1 MRALH
6 LVWLVWVLGSGA
18 ALAACPNPFVVKDG
32 NSASQNVSTS
42 SDGSG
47 NCEFNMSIGAIGG
60 VNVVPDPCQAQAH
73 NYTPINNAASATT
86 TTIVPGTSGKKTY
99 VCNIFIAPTATPGV
113 NLGIVEGTGTNCSTV
128 SAGVI
133 GGTTA
138 ATGPNLS
145 ANGGFV
151 DGDGLAAVAS
161 TATVGDNLCFAYSA
175 AVQVSGHMVW
185 VQQ

>member
-1 MRALH
+1 MRVWH
-6 LVWLVWVLGSGA
+6 LAWIVWLLSGGI
-18 ALAACPNPFVVKDG
+18 ALATCPSPFVVKDG
-32 NSASQNVSTS
+32 NAASQNVSTS

-60 VNVVPDPCQAQAH
+60 VNIVPDPCQAQAH
-73 NYTPINNAASATT
+73 NYLPINNAASAST
-86 TTIVPGTSGKKTY
+86 TTIVAGVGGKKTY
-99 VCNIFIAPTATPGV
+99 ICNLFLAQTAAAV

-145 ANGGFV
+145 ANSGFV
-151 DGDGLAAVAS
+151 DGDGLAAIAA
-161 TATVGDNLCFAYSA
+161 TATTGDNLCFEYSA